1 MTTLPSPRI
10 QLNYASLE
18 LLNDKSFSTQVL
30 GWLSA
35 EERKRHK
42 SFVSQQQA
50 NQYLLARALLRS
62 QLSKRVPCVLP
73 HEWVFVIDNSG
84 KPRLAD
90 GFSYL
95 NLHFNLSHSE
105 DLVVLALGEE
115 LGEGLGEG
123 LDLGVD
129 VECIHRPIF
138 NMAFAK
144 RYFSERE
151 LSDLMR
157 LTESQKIKR
166 IAQLWTLKES
176 YLKASGLGIRIP
188 LAKLAFS
195 FKGQGDLGLSISPS
209 LAEILPVK
217 KGSFIALF
225 SVWSDYSLALTI
237 GTDKEMDVSAITSAM
252 TINEWAGSNS
262 QLLGL
267 PYKLLRTKT
276 DQKISRNVS

>member
-1 MTTLPSPRI
+1 M
-10 QLNYASLE
+10 
-18 LLNDKSFSTQVL
+18 
-30 GWLSA
+30 
-35 EERKRHK
+35 
-42 SFVSQQQA
+42 
-50 NQYLLARALLRS
+50 
-62 QLSKRVPCVLP
+62 
-73 HEWVFVIDNSG
+73 
-84 KPRLAD
+84 
-90 GFSYL
+90 
-95 NLHFNLSHSE
+95 
-105 DLVVLALGEE
+105 
-115 LGEGLGEG
+115 
-123 LDLGVD
+123 GVD
-129 VECIHRPIF
+129 VECIHRLIF

-151 LSDLMR
+151 LADLMR
-157 LTESQKIKR
+157 LTEPQQIKR

-176 YLKASGLGIRIP
+176 YLKASGLGIRIS

-237 GTDKEMDVSAITSAM
+237 DTDQEMDISAM
-252 TINEWAGSNS
+252 TINEWAGLSS